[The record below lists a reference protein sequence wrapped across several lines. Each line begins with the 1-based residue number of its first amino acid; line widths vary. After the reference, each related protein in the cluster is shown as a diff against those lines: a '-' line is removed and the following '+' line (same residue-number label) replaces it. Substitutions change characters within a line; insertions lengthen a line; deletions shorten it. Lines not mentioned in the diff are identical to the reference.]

1 MKKITLRIPKQKEK
15 AALKLIK
22 KIGIREVTVT
32 KVKDLNTG
40 KQFSE
45 IVLLVTDSNVNSTLE
60 QLRKSLD
67 IGKSLSEGMILV
79 EGVSIAAPVIT
90 EKKAVVAPENKI
102 KETIR
107 DYSKLDKVELSFLI
121 LATIIAS
128 LGMLINNFYI
138 VIGAMLIAP
147 IMNPMI
153 SASFGFSNK
162 ESKVV
167 ANSLRSQ
174 LIEIALAIGVALFI
188 GFLFSTISTPTLIL
202 FSNNMLVYFLLAVV
216 IGITSAFAFSSEQV
230 LSFVGVAV
238 AVTLLPPLVVIGL
251 AVPFGNSQAL
261 CQAFKVLI
269 VNWVG
274 IHIGGVLTFSILKH
288 KV

>member
-45 IVLLVTDSNVNSTLE
+45 IVLLVTDSNVNPTLE

-90 EKKAVVAPENKI
+90 EKKAVVAPETKI

-167 ANSLRSQ
+167 GNSLRSQ

-261 CQAFKVLI
+261 YQALKVLI